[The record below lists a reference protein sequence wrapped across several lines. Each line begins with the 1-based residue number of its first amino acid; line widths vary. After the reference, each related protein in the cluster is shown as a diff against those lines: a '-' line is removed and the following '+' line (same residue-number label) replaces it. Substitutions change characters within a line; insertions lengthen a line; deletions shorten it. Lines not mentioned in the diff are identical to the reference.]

1 MGIDVGLEKFLT
13 TSNAEAIAVPQFYRK
28 AETNLSRKQRK
39 LARHENGSH
48 NYNRQGNKM
57 ARLHLHSARQR
68 KDFQYSVAH
77 YLCTAYDR
85 IGFEKLNIKG
95 LAKSIPNVPWRSF
108 LTIVPAVGV
117 KRGKHPQEVDARS
130 RSIQWFNGEER
141 VVKDLSIPVQD
152 SPNDGVSLDRDLNAR
167 LNLLKRTVGQPFA
180 AGGGLVDAQPGRQKL
195 SLVNVSSPHQTALSS

>member
-95 LAKSIPNVPWRSF
+95 LARTRLAKSILHVPWQTF

-117 KRGKHPQEVDARS
+117 KRIKH
-130 RSIQWFNGEER
+130 
-141 VVKDLSIPVQD
+141 
-152 SPNDGVSLDRDLNAR
+152 
-167 LNLLKRTVGQPFA
+167 T
-180 AGGGLVDAQPGRQKL
+180 
-195 SLVNVSSPHQTALSS
+195 